1 MHISLAICAL
11 PRISRMAHVY
21 QNNAVPL
28 FILPMTDNS
37 AEKKHRIIKYAICE
51 YYKTCIYSSR
61 DWDFVAGLQRHKT
74 HCKNIFRNEKQLPVC
89 DDYGTLCGCDLHATF
104 LLFSQ
109 INPLFCLNIR
119 SNGSRAV
126 HIRIRMDGIAIP
138 SSNVS
143 HISKRFHRSIFV
155 YARPSILRT
164 TKYGCTT
171 WSRQND

>member
-1 MHISLAICAL
+1 M
-11 PRISRMAHVY
+11 
-21 QNNAVPL
+21 
-28 FILPMTDNS
+28 
-37 AEKKHRIIKYAICE
+37 
-51 YYKTCIYSSR
+51 
-61 DWDFVAGLQRHKT
+61 
-74 HCKNIFRNEKQLPVC
+74 C

-171 WSRQND
+171 WSRQNDWILHLEWLFCLECLGAFLRLAIPLGMTLNNDACWWWRYMHILLEFNVSPLNRLWMHFENLCIRSGRRAIFWRMWWVYLRNTRSQTM